1 MSHQTR
7 DVGPPGGLG
16 QTDDDSGTLTQNL
29 SSFTTGTSGAH
40 SIQFT
45 YTGVNRNFVQAT
57 GLGSYAT
64 MNIRIKLYSNAT
76 YTTLVGQTSSWNI
89 SVYGN
94 DTQGGFSSV
103 IGNTKIL
110 LSNGF
115 IKKAKRYY

>member
-1 MSHQTR
+1 
-7 DVGPPGGLG
+7 
-16 QTDDDSGTLTQNL
+16 
-29 SSFTTGTSGAH
+29 
-40 SIQFT
+40 
-45 YTGVNRNFVQAT
+45 
-57 GLGSYAT
+57 

-115 IKKAKRYY
+115 IKKAKDITKNDTLLVWDYKTNQFVESDIKQINKRK